1 MSKSIIN
8 WDNFLSHKESFM
20 NAKPF
25 KFVFIENVFE
35 NDFYEKLYE
44 TYPKMDD
51 SWLKFSTF
59 SKSQLAKH
67 WGNSDMTQDITDPG
81 TDPTFS
87 KEWNEFKIYAESEE
101 FLSNLRKFTGTTV
114 NRLRT
119 FQFMSYKK
127 GGFQLPHIHNVGT
140 NTVIL
145 MLYFSKG
152 WEKGDPGGTYM
163 ASEEDESKIIFEPY
177 NLDNT
182 LALFQDSP
190 RAAHGVRIIE
200 KDVERRGVQVYLEE
214 YNDDSGWSGIDPHS
228 HAYRSKLPEI

>member
-1 MSKSIIN
+1 
-8 WDNFLSHKESFM
+8 
-20 NAKPF
+20 
-25 KFVFIENVFE
+25 
-35 NDFYEKLYE
+35 
-44 TYPKMDD
+44 
-51 SWLKFSTF
+51 
-59 SKSQLAKH
+59 
-67 WGNSDMTQDITDPG
+67 MTQEITEPG
-81 TDPTFS
+81 SDPTLS
-87 KEWNEFKIYAESEE
+87 KEWNEFKIYVESEE

-114 NRLRT
+114 NRLRN

-127 GGFQLPHIHNVGT
+127 GGFQLPHIHNVGP

-214 YNDDSGWSGIDPHS
+214 YNDDSGWSGINPHND
-228 HAYRSKLPEI
+228 AYRSKLPEI